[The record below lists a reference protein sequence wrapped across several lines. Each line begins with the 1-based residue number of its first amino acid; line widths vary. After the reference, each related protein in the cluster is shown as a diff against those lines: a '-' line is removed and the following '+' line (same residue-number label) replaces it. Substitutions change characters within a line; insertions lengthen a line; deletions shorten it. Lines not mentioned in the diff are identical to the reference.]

1 MVGMIVVE
9 ITIKRKQRNDNSD
22 IGIFNG
28 SALLGIG
35 GTICFCICRI
45 LCKVM
50 DRLLV
55 CKEVKEMIW

>member
-35 GTICFCICRI
+35 GTICFCLCRI

-55 CKEVKEMIW
+55 PKKIEKI